1 MTSGG
6 TTTATKELLLL
17 CILIRTMTHRCV
29 LFVKFTKLHIYDL
42 CMLYNCYISILNVY
56 ICHVYLNMNLIMALS
71 C

>member
-6 TTTATKELLLL
+6 ITEACKELLLF
-17 CILIRTMTHRCV
+17 CILIRTMIHRC
-29 LFVKFTKLHIYDL
+29 LHFVKFTKLHIYDL
-42 CMLYNCYISILNVY
+42 CVIYRYISILNVD